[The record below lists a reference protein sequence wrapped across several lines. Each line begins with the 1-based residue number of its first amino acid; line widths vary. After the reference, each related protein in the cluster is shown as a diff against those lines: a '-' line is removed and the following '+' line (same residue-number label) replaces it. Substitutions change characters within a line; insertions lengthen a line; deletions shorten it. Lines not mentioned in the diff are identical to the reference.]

1 MLSDSR
7 HGRGQ
12 KRGEMPKG
20 ELLKKLFHHYAQHD
34 DQSFKDVADQ
44 IIRDEEQKNNRV
56 LASALRRN
64 LSPRWVSTAAARKQ
78 TSDQS
83 TSSRGLNV
91 VPLER
96 EKQLPLV
103 ETIEPDRRA
112 SDLILDRK
120 NQHLFVSL
128 LNEFRNKET
137 LGAHGLRPRSRLLF
151 CGPPGCGKTLCAEV
165 FAHEANLPLLSASM
179 DVLVSSLLGETASNL
194 RRIFDYASAQPVVLL
209 LDEFD
214 AIARLREDDTLN
226 GELRRV
232 VNSLLT
238 LIERFKGPG
247 FVIAATNHERQ
258 LDPAIWRRFDEV
270 VFFEKPTRLEV
281 TRLLDLKFRNF
292 RREFSS
298 LEMAPYF
305 DGFSHADIE
314 RVCLNA
320 IRAAVLKKRS
330 SVDKRTF
337 LRGIALES
345 RRRAAAQSHLR

>member
-1 MLSDSR
+1 
-7 HGRGQ
+7 
-12 KRGEMPKG
+12 MPRG
-20 ELLKKLFHHYAQHD
+20 ELLKKLFHWYAQGD
-34 DQSFKDVADQ
+34 DRAFQEVAGE
-44 IIRDEEQKNNRV
+44 IIRDEESKNNLV
-56 LASALRRN
+56 LANALRQN
-64 LSPRWVSTAAARKQ
+64 LSARSVSSLK
-78 TSDQS
+78 S
-83 TSSRGLNV
+83 TSRKLNV

-103 ETIEPDRRA
+103 ETVCPERRA
-112 SDLILDRK
+112 SDLILDRN
-120 NQHLFVSL
+120 NQNQFLSL
-128 LNEFRNKET
+128 LNEFRHKDT

-194 RRIFDYASAQPVVLL
+194 RKIFDYAASRPVVLL

-238 LIERFKGPG
+238 LIEKFRGPG

-270 VFFEKPTRLEV
+270 VFFERPSRAEV
-281 TRLLDLKFRNF
+281 SRLLDLKFRNF
-292 RREFSS
+292 KRDFLTEDVAS
-298 LEMAPYF
+298 YF

-320 IRAAVLKKRS
+320 IRNAVLSKQSAVGKRL
-330 SVDKRTF
+330 F
-337 LRGIALES
+337 LRNIALES
-345 RRRAAAQSHLR
+345 KRRTAAELHQR